1 MLKFLKSGSP
11 RKSIEQLVK
20 KFYNSVDPHVLSYS
34 PSLPQFALEFVNAT
48 FGTKFGIQIDHLG
61 YLTF

>member
-1 MLKFLKSGSP
+1 MDLSRSCDMLDNVDVPPHVNSFVLKFLKSGSP

-34 PSLPQFALEFVNAT
+34 PSLPQFAA
-48 FGTKFGIQIDHLG
+48 
-61 YLTF
+61 